1 MASAKPSTSSVP
13 LGLPLAR
20 ALDQNPS
27 LADLTRRLAQSNA
40 RFAAVCVH
48 LPEPLRA
55 DVRPGPIDDQ
65 GWSLLASN
73 AAVAAKLRHLLPR
86 LTDTLR
92 EQGWPELPIRVH
104 IRTR

>member
-1 MASAKPSTSSVP
+1 MASAKSSLLSVP

-20 ALDQNPS
+20 ALDQSAS
-27 LADLTRRLAQSNA
+27 LANLARRMAQSNG
-40 RFAAVCVH
+40 RFAAISLH
-48 LPEPLRA
+48 LPVAMQAL
-55 DVRPGPIDDQ
+55 VRPGPIDDE

-86 LTDTLR
+86 LADALR

-104 IRTR
+104 IQAR

>member
-1 MASAKPSTSSVP
+1 MANAKQWISSVP
-13 LGLPLAR
+13 LGMPLSR
-20 ALDQNPS
+20 ALDESAS
-27 LADLTRRLAQSNA
+27 LANLARRLAQSNA
-40 RFAAVCVH
+40 RYAAICVE
-48 LPEPLRA
+48 LPESMRVQ
-55 DVRPGPIDDQ
+55 VRPGPIDDE

-86 LTDTLR
+86 LNDTLR

>member
-1 MASAKPSTSSVP
+1 MVNKPLPSSIP
-13 LGLPLAR
+13 LGMNIAQ
-20 ALDQNPS
+20 ALQQNS
-27 LADLTRRLAQSNA
+27 ALADLARRMAESNA
-40 RFAAVCVH
+40 RFAAVRLL
-48 LPEPLRA
+48 LPEPLRSHVQA
-55 DVRPGPIDDQ
+55 GPIDDE

-86 LTDTLR
+86 LSDTLR

>member
-1 MASAKPSTSSVP
+1 MATAKSSTSSVP
-13 LGLPLAR
+13 LGMPLAR
-20 ALDQNPS
+20 ALDQNDS
-27 LADLTRRLAQSNA
+27 LANLTRRMAQSSA
-40 RFAAVCVH
+40 RYAAISAH
-48 LPEPLRA
+48 LPDALRA
-55 DVRPGPIDDQ
+55 QVRAGPIDEG

-86 LTDTLR
+86 LADTLH

>member
-1 MASAKPSTSSVP
+1 MAIAKPTTSSVP

-20 ALDQNPS
+20 ALDQNAS
-27 LADLTRRLAQSNA
+27 LADLARRLAMSNG
-40 RFAAVCVH
+40 RYAAIRPH
-48 LPEPLRA
+48 LPELLQAQVRA
-55 DVRPGPIDDQ
+55 GPIDDE

-92 EQGWPELPIRVH
+92 QQGWPDLPIRVH
-104 IRTR
+104 IRTP

>member
-1 MASAKPSTSSVP
+1 MATAKSPYSSVP

-27 LADLTRRLAQSNA
+27 LANLARRLAQSNA
-40 RFAAVCVH
+40 RYAAICLH
-48 LPEPLRA
+48 LPEPMRTQVRA
-55 DVRPGPIDDQ
+55 GPIDDE

-104 IRTR
+104 IRAA